1 MLVMIDNYDS
11 FTHNLVRY
19 FRELGQQVI
28 VFRNDN
34 VSVQQIRDLNPA
46 GIIVSPGP
54 GTPTDAGIS
63 LAVIEAFAGQCP
75 LLGVCLGHQAIAQVY
90 GAKIVRAYEVMHGKT
105 SLLECKPQG
114 LFVDLPRHFR
124 VTRYHSLVVAA
135 DTLPAEL
142 STDAWVADK
151 GACDGADIMALS
163 DQSAKVFGVQF
174 HPESVLTE
182 QGHQTL
188 AAFCQQSGLSVGLN
202 HLHSVNAILN

>member
-19 FRELGQQVI
+19 FRELGQQI
-28 VFRNDN
+28 VVYRNDQ
-34 VSVQQIRDLNPA
+34 VSVQELRDFSPA
-46 GIIVSPGP
+46 GIIISPGP
-54 GTPTDAGIS
+54 GTPSDAGVS

-105 SLLECKPQG
+105 SLLKSKPQG
-114 LFVDLPRHFR
+114 LFLNLPRQFR

-135 DTLPAEL
+135 DSLPDQL
-142 STDAWVADK
+142 STDAWVADT
-151 GACDGADIMALS
+151 GGYHGADIMALS

-174 HPESVLTE
+174 HPESVLTQ

-188 AAFCQQSGLSVGLN
+188 AAFCQQADLSIN
-202 HLHSVNAILN
+202 QDNAAWHL

>member
-19 FRELGQQVI
+19 FRELGQQI
-28 VFRNDN
+28 VVYRNDQ
-34 VSVQQIRDLNPA
+34 VSVQELRDFSPA
-46 GIIVSPGP
+46 GIIISPGP
-54 GTPTDAGIS
+54 GTPSDAGVS

-105 SLLECKPQG
+105 SLLKSKPQG
-114 LFVDLPRHFR
+114 LFLNLPRQFR

-135 DTLPAEL
+135 DSLPDQL
-142 STDAWVADK
+142 STDAWVADT
-151 GACDGADIMALS
+151 GGYHGADIMALS

-174 HPESVLTE
+174 HPESVLTQ

-188 AAFCQQSGLSVGLN
+188 AAFCQQADLSINQDNVAW
-202 HLHSVNAILN
+202 HL

>member
-19 FRELGQQVI
+19 FRELGQQVV

-34 VSVQQIRDLNPA
+34 VSVQEIRDLNPA
-46 GIIVSPGP
+46 GIVVSPGP

-105 SLLECKPQG
+105 SLLESKPQG
-114 LFVDLPRHFR
+114 LFVDLPRQFR

-135 DTLPAEL
+135 DSLPGEL
-142 STDAWVADK
+142 SADAWVADK
-151 GACDGADIMALS
+151 RADNGADIMALS

-188 AAFCQQSGLSVGLN
+188 AAFCQRASLSVDLDLQRN
-202 HLHSVNAILN
+202 EISYS